1 MQASLRKVLIDSHVA
16 AVAIAV
22 LIFFSLDSV
31 ASVARAVFG
40 LWGPFL
46 EVVSFLATAVAI
58 RGIPSSPVTRY
69 YVTDYLLPATLPN
82 LFLALVYLAA
92 AWLLSRWVYGTG
104 PLRSLSTYRDK
115 LSRKTD
121 A

>member
-1 MQASLRKVLIDSHVA
+1 VQASLRKVLIDSYVA

-22 LIFFSLDSV
+22 LIFFSLDFV
-31 ASVARAVFG
+31 AKAVFA
-40 LWGPFL
+40 LWEPALGAVLFL
-46 EVVSFLATAVAI
+46 ITAVTI
-58 RGIPSSPVTRY
+58 RDIPYISRTLDPLTRH
-69 YVTDYLLPATLPN
+69 YLLTVLSN
-82 LFLALVYLAA
+82 ILLALANLSA
-92 AWLLSRWVYGTG
+92 AWLIFRWIYGTG